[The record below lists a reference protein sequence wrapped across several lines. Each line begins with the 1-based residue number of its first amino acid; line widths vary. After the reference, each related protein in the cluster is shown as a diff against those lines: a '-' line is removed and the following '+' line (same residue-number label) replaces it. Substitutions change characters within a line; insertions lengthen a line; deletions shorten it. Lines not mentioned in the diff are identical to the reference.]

1 MLNELRKFTSELYIK
16 ILILVVILVSIAV
29 SIASI
34 RSFSEVKSVEECA
47 NYLHGKAA
55 IHLTKERY
63 KNSKGILTTDKLNE
77 VLKYYKS
84 MPSSDVAFVKTD
96 IKYPGITSLM
106 NEAYLYGDTKE
117 ADSFYKLNNMN
128 DFYKKNIK
136 LITKELNDSENT
148 YEPWE
153 KNIIFEKAKTIDN
166 PFIIDFSDQWV
177 KVYPSLTIC
186 FMLIAISAIVI
197 GSRLFSYEKD
207 KNMDVL
213 LVSLGDRPLRN
224 IGTNKIKALLTFLT
238 IEFLVSVIIIS
249 IAIFSNTGLSAWNS
263 QIQIQYFTSIYHL
276 TFGKVYL
283 LSVFTGWISI
293 IAIGTFVAA
302 LNAFTQKSYIT
313 LVLGFLLTFIPIT
326 FNKLNM
332 FPVIITKFFRMQPI
346 NGFFIRKNLL
356 SLQVFK
362 FLTFNTLT
370 ITAII
375 INSIIILG
383 ICILIA
389 SRLFSTRIKNT

>member
-1 MLNELRKFTSELYIK
+1 MLNELKKFASELYIK

-29 SIASI
+29 SIVSI
-34 RSFSEVKSVEECA
+34 KSFSESRSVDDT
-47 NYLHGKAA
+47 NYLQGKAA

-84 MPSSDVAFVKTD
+84 TPSSDRAFVKTD
-96 IKYPGITSLM
+96 IKYPGIIYLM
-106 NEAYLYGDTKE
+106 NEAYLFGDTKKT
-117 ADSFYKLNNMN
+117 DSFYKLNNMN
-128 DFYKKNIK
+128 DFYNRNIK
-136 LITKELNDSENT
+136 LITEKLNDSENT

-153 KNIIFEKAKTIDN
+153 KNIIFEKAKTIDK

-177 KVYPSLTIC
+177 QVYPSLTIC
-186 FMLIAISAIVI
+186 FTLIAISAIVI

-224 IGTNKIKALLTFLT
+224 IGTDKIKALLTFLT
-238 IEFLVSVIIIS
+238 VEFLVSVIIIS
-249 IAIFSNTGLSAWNS
+249 IVIFSNTGLSAWNS
-263 QIQIQYFTSIYHL
+263 QIQIEVFTSIYHL
-276 TFGKVYL
+276 TFGKAYL

-302 LNAFTQKSYIT
+302 LNAFNQKSYIT
-313 LVLGFLLTFIPIT
+313 LVIGFLVTFIPII
-326 FNKLNM
+326 FVRMNM
-332 FPVIITKFFRMQPI
+332 FPVIITKFFKLQPI
-346 NGFFIRKNLL
+346 NGFFVRKNLQ
-356 SLQVFK
+356 SLQIFK
-362 FLTFNTLT
+362 FLSFHTLT

-383 ICILIA
+383 ICIFIA